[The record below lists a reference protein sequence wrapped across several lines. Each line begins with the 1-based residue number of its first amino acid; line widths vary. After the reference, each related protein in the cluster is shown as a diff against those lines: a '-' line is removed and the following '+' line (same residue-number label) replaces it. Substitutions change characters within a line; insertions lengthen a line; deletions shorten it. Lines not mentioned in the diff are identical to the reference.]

1 MVRRHQ
7 AAKFAADVFVFPG
20 GTVRADDH
28 LDPDE
33 ATTLGLDPGALHAAL
48 DAHQDPFALEPDGGL
63 SLWVAALRELFE
75 EAGVLLAENAG
86 GALADL
92 SAPDRAD
99 HFQALRDRLQ
109 GGRLSL
115 AELGRREGLLLAAE
129 RLVYFSRWITPS
141 RSPRRYDTRFFVA
154 EVPAGHLA
162 GHCQIET
169 TDGVWISPRDALA
182 RQASEDF
189 PMLFVTRE
197 HVKRLAEFRRTEALI
212 EFTRNKPISAIL
224 PSLEREHP
232 SFASEPRQWW

>member
-48 DAHQDPFALEPDGGL
+48 DAHQDPFGLEPDGGL

-115 AELGRREGLLLAAE
+115 AELATATGIPRPTAF
-129 RLVYFSRWITPS
+129 RLVTTLEQAGFVSKVSGEWTVGSKEKVSGGHQSNVDRPQETSRLI
-141 RSPRRYDTRFFVA
+141 RDFLVQA
-154 EVPAGHLA
+154 PAA
-162 GHCQIET
+162 
-169 TDGVWISPRDALA
+169 
-182 RQASEDF
+182 AS
-189 PMLFVTRE
+189 TIGR
-197 HVKRLAEFRRTEALI
+197 
-212 EFTRNKPISAIL
+212 
-224 PSLEREHP
+224 
-232 SFASEPRQWW
+232 